1 MDIKFTPE
9 HKVINDIF
17 SRDIKYVIP
26 DYQRP
31 YSWDCI
37 GKSDRNNQINVLW
50 DDLYNH
56 FESEST
62 ATYFMGSIV
71 LVSRSQLEFEI
82 IDGQQRITSIFLLF
96 AAFKCHLKN
105 IVASDEHIKNVI
117 HQMIQRI
124 DDILFNNEDFG
135 AITLE
140 KKIRIER
147 ITDDFNFDTIFNLA
161 LSCAY
166 FDNNLAPN
174 ASEEQKIISKRYFT
188 NRLYFQEKIK
198 NSFFISESTTI
209 SELERLNKFI
219 QFIKINVSLVRIH
232 ASSFDVAFQVFE
244 ILNNRGLPLSN
255 KDLFRNFLIKEFDK
269 IKQERVGLVPS
280 EKWNYLENN
289 LELNDEFIGRWVES
303 FKGTS
308 QKQSAF
314 NDIVEIYKNS
324 FEDKFPKKKVELF
337 YDTLIY
343 DLPRYNEII
352 NCRAICNE
360 IKPNVLFILNA
371 PNLRYSLNFL
381 LALSR
386 KLDFSIPSK
395 QLIDT
400 IKTFELYCNYCHSYR
415 FSSKV
420 IYSAIRYI
428 NNNEI
433 NKAILSINE
442 EIERGLIFSLNT
454 LYAEVFD
461 NEFAKLLLA
470 KYFWLIQMQEND
482 TEFISQSLNLDKSTL
497 EHILPQSPDKY
508 TNWEK
513 DFTKKQREQLTYSLG
528 NMTLLSSKINS
539 TIKNYDFNI
548 KKEEYKKAG
557 LLLTKEL
564 SVLEKIT
571 PEFIIERQYKIIET
585 LVNNLKIEQ

>member
-37 GKSDRNNQINVLW
+37 GKSDRNNQINILW
-50 DDLYNH
+50 EDLYNH

-82 IDGQQRITSIFLLF
+82 VDGQQRITSIFILF

-105 IVASDEHIKNVI
+105 LISSDEHIKNVI
-117 HQMIQRI
+117 NQMIQRI

-161 LSCAY
+161 LSCNV
-166 FDNNLAPN
+166 FDSNLTPN
-174 ASEEQKIISKRYFT
+174 ATNDQKIISERYFK
-188 NRLYFQEKIK
+188 NRLFFQERIRE
-198 NSFFISESTTI
+198 NFFISNEVLI
-209 SELERLNKFI
+209 SELEKLNKFI

-255 KDLFRNFLIKEFDK
+255 KDLFRNFLIKEFEK
-269 IKQERVGLVPS
+269 IKQDRKDLKPS
-280 EKWNYLENN
+280 DKWNYLENN
-289 LELNDEFIGRWVES
+289 LEINDEFIGRWVES

-314 NDIVEIYKNS
+314 NDIVEVYKIH
-324 FEDKFPKKKVELF
+324 FKDIFPKKKIELF
-337 YDTLIY
+337 YENLTK
-343 DLPRYNEII
+343 DLPKFNDIVYGRN
-352 NCRAICNE
+352 ICNE
-360 IKPNVLFILNA
+360 IRPNILFILNA

-381 LALSR
+381 LALNR
-386 KLDFSIPSK
+386 KLDFSLHSNK
-395 QLIDT
+395 LVLA
-400 IKTFELYCNYCHSYR
+400 IKSFERYILYSQYYR

-420 IYSAIRYI
+420 IYSAIRLI
-428 NNNEI
+428 NNDDLSGGIEEI
-433 NKAILSINE
+433 NKEVEDIFILEKYFNSNI
-442 EIERGLIFSLNT
+442 
-454 LYAEVFD
+454 YD
-461 NEFAKLLLA
+461 NGFAKLLLA
-470 KYFWLIQMQEND
+470 KYIWLTQRTEND
-482 TEFISQSLNLDKSTL
+482 NEIAIQSLNLEKATL
-497 EHILPQSPDKY
+497 EHIIPQFPEKG

-513 DFTKKQREQLTYSLG
+513 YFTEDQLKSQTYILG

-539 TIKNYDFNI
+539 SVKNYDFKI

-557 LLLTKEL
+557 LLITKEL
-564 SVLEKIT
+564 ANIDIITTEYISKRHEKIV
-571 PEFIIERQYKIIET
+571 EVLIKD
-585 LVNNLKIEQ
+585 LK